1 MMPRTRQTLHLL
13 VINNKVLLEL
23 LTLKETLADV
33 VIVEPKLQRDHLVEG
48 HEAEIAVEESL
59 KAESVQ
65 ETIDGTEGVPEI
77 VAGRKKGT
85 GIGQGSVAGQGAG
98 IEIPATRE
106 SSGKL
111 ILGIGVETQGG
122 RTLWITTLGS
132 KMSLE
137 TTGTSR
143 IILVQVAGIKDR
155 HGEVQVVVV
164 AVYGTGEEILIMVDV
179 TGLMLRMN
187 MMLKRSKTEAMV
199 MDLEGEVVEG
209 VLVKREAEECVA
221 VIDLKQKEEADSEKT
236 EVLNLIMTEMGILT
250 GLMAKQKISTM
261 TETIDAFKM
270 RKDFSLVQRRG

>member
-1 MMPRTRQTLHLL
+1 MMPKTRQTLHLL

-33 VIVEPKLQRDHLVEG
+33 VIVDPKLQRDHLVEG
-48 HEAEIAVEESL
+48 LEAEIAVEESL

-111 ILGIGVETQGG
+111 ILGIGVETQGD

-164 AVYGTGEEILIMVDV
+164 AVHGTGEEILIMVDV

-199 MDLEGEVVEG
+199 MDLE
-209 VLVKREAEECVA
+209 
-221 VIDLKQKEEADSEKT
+221 
-236 EVLNLIMTEMGILT
+236 
-250 GLMAKQKISTM
+250 
-261 TETIDAFKM
+261 
-270 RKDFSLVQRRG
+270 

>member
-33 VIVEPKLQRDHLVEG
+33 VIVDPKLQRDHLVEG
-48 HEAEIAVEESL
+48 LEAEIAVEESL

-111 ILGIGVETQGG
+111 ILGIGVETQGD

-132 KMSLE
+132 KMSLK
-137 TTGTSR
+137 
-143 IILVQVAGIKDR
+143 LVAR
-155 HGEVQVVVV
+155 
-164 AVYGTGEEILIMVDV
+164 
-179 TGLMLRMN
+179 
-187 MMLKRSKTEAMV
+187 
-199 MDLEGEVVEG
+199 
-209 VLVKREAEECVA
+209 C
-221 VIDLKQKEEADSEKT
+221 QK
-236 EVLNLIMTEMGILT
+236 
-250 GLMAKQKISTM
+250 
-261 TETIDAFKM
+261 
-270 RKDFSLVQRRG
+270 